1 MNSLDMANNIVELE
15 NRQEHINQLKAA
27 RHLYTK
33 ADNYT
38 TAYVI
43 ICVLIPIV
51 ISIGRIFV
59 DSLAPLFLHTLTA
72 YTLMSLVMGFLL
84 ESQISKFR
92 NTAAKIQQLFDSDV
106 LGLKWNAYLWGKKPS
121 LEDVNENIGNLPD
134 KDFVDWYNTQVRDM
148 TKMEAALICQRTNL
162 VYDSKLRKK
171 FNSIINVIAGSAF
184 VLILIAGFYKNEGMR
199 TASVFIGVPLVP
211 IIKWFFSVRRQNL
224 NDIDR
229 CESLKSFIDECLDN
243 LKINHMAINEC
254 TLYRIQ
260 DGIYKH
266 RKTAFKI
273 PDCLYNYMRSSQE
286 DKVHM
291 MVNKLSQ

>member
-33 ADNYT
+33 AGNYT

-59 DSLAPLFLHTLTA
+59 DSLAPLVLHTLTA

-134 KDFVDWYNTQVRDM
+134 KDFVDWYDTQVRDM

-199 TASVFIGVPLVP
+199 TAIVFIGVPLVP

>member
-1 MNSLDMANNIVELE
+1 MECL
-15 NRQEHINQLKAA
+15 
-27 RHLYTK
+27 
-33 ADNYT
+33 
-38 TAYVI
+38 
-43 ICVLIPIV
+43 
-51 ISIGRIFV
+51 
-59 DSLAPLFLHTLTA
+59 
-72 YTLMSLVMGFLL
+72 LM
-84 ESQISKFR
+84 
-92 NTAAKIQQLFDSDV
+92 
-106 LGLKWNAYLWGKKPS
+106 GKKPS

-134 KDFVDWYNTQVRDM
+134 KDFVDWYDTQVRDM

-184 VLILIAGFYKNEGMR
+184 VLILIADFYKNEGMR
-199 TASVFIGVPLVP
+199 TAIVFIGVPLVP

>member
-33 ADNYT
+33 AGNYT

-59 DSLAPLFLHTLTA
+59 DSLAPLVLHTLTA

-106 LGLKWNAYLWGKKPS
+106 LGLKWNAYLWGKKTS

-134 KDFVDWYNTQVRDM
+134 KDFVDWYDTQVRDM

-199 TASVFIGVPLVP
+199 TAIVFIGVPLVP

>member
-33 ADNYT
+33 AGNYT

-59 DSLAPLFLHTLTA
+59 DSLAPLVLHTLTA

-106 LGLKWNAYLWGKKPS
+106 LGLKWNAYLWGKKTS

-134 KDFVDWYNTQVRDM
+134 KDFVDWYDTQVRDM

-199 TASVFIGVPLVP
+199 TAIVFIGVPLVP
-211 IIKWFFSVRRQNL
+211 IIKCFFSVRRQNL

>member
-1 MNSLDMANNIVELE
+1 MANNIVELE

-33 ADNYT
+33 AGNYT

-59 DSLAPLFLHTLTA
+59 DSLAPLVLHTLTA

-134 KDFVDWYNTQVRDM
+134 KDFVDWYDTQVRDM

-199 TASVFIGVPLVP
+199 TAIVFIGVPLVP